1 MEESKR
7 QALHNRMNYLFNNE
21 EEKIKEKKHRE
32 LQTQHE
38 EESRKRKIIV
48 LTVYDL
54 TKKYEDYDIQVDAC
68 RKMVTLKKPLEVKY
82 LPQFKYE
89 CNYLGF
95 NCEIGKRSIEDI
107 FYRNRHI

>member
-7 QALHNRMNYLFNNE
+7 QALHDRMNYLFNNE
-21 EEKIKEKKHRE
+21 EEKIKEKKRRE

-54 TKKYEDYDIQVDAC
+54 TKKYEDYDIQVDVY
-68 RKMVTLKKPLEVKY
+68 RKMVTLKKPLEVKC
-82 LPQFKYE
+82 LPQFRYE

>member
-1 MEESKR
+1 M
-7 QALHNRMNYLFNNE
+7 
-21 EEKIKEKKHRE
+21 
-32 LQTQHE
+32 

-54 TKKYEDYDIQVDAC
+54 TKKYKDYDIQVDAC
-68 RKMVTLKKPLEVKY
+68 RKMVTLTKPLEVKY
-82 LPQFKYE
+82 LPQFRYE